1 MAWVLYDK
9 FRKAQFDQ
17 VDGVDLDTD
26 TLKIMLTTSVYSPAQ
41 ATDGYKSDV
50 SNEVSGTNYTAA
62 GAALSGKTV
71 TLASGTV
78 TFDANDVTWL
88 QSATG
93 FSNARKAVLY
103 KDTGV
108 ATTSRLIAYADFGAD
123 KGNVSGD
130 LTLQMDA
137 AGIITSP

>member
-1 MAWVLYDK
+1 MAWTLYDK

-17 VDGVDLDTD
+17 VDAVDLDTD
-26 TLKIMLTTSVYSPAQ
+26 TLKVMLCTSTYAPNQ

-50 SNEVSGTNYTAA
+50 TNEVSGTNYTA
-62 GAALSGKTV
+62 GGTALTGQTV
-71 TLASGTV
+71 TLSSGTV
-78 TFDANDVTWL
+78 TFDATDVTWT
-88 QSATG
+88 QSASG

-103 KDTGV
+103 KDTGT
-108 ATTSRLIAYADFGAD
+108 ASTARLIAYADFGAD